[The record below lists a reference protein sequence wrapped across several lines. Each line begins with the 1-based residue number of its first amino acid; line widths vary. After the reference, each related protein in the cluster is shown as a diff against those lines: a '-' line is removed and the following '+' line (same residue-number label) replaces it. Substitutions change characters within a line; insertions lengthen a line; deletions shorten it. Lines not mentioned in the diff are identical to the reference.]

1 MSASGDTTPM
11 MVETIRY
18 EITLTNVTNPATVQP
33 LTYSLTTLFNSQQS
47 QLFSSSYSIVN
58 PLPLSFTHSRSN
70 STYAQS
76 AILTLTLTSSYPTF
90 SEIKLQAPANLMTIG
105 SSNGYQS
112 SISNNTFEVSKIYS
126 LSANNSLSINIV
138 NPSSTSITGSMVMNM
153 YLNGYLT
160 AQGNTNIAAVGPVY
174 LGVTASSSNRVVGG
188 KTELTMVVNR
198 VSPFAAESS
207 LVVDLSSNLFD
218 LTNATYNNAPL
229 TLPLTVPITTTSIT
243 ISNLSNLLSIQN
255 LPSSAGL
262 TLYTIDSVSSK
273 VAQNTIKS
281 SALIANIPAT
291 AVSYSYIRSNTVIG
305 GTGTLT
311 ISYTASLPSTIST
324 MTIYLPDKQM
334 AMVTTTCQV
343 QIGAAALTTCSII
356 SSTNNTIT
364 ISYLNQSKVILSN
377 VVNQ

>member
-1 MSASGDTTPM
+1 M